1 MPFQSALGL
10 SLPIAIGIAAIG
22 SGIGIGL
29 MGRGVADAIGRQP
42 EAAGKLFVP
51 MILGFAFSEAL
62 TIYAFIT
69 MFLHSGKIQ

>member
-1 MPFQSALGL
+1 MNFAATLGL
-10 SLPIAIGIAAIG
+10 GLPIGIGLAAIG
-22 SGIGIGL
+22 SGIGLGL
-29 MGRGVADAIGRQP
+29 MGKGVMEAIGRQP

-69 MFLHSGKIQ
+69 MFLLNSRIH